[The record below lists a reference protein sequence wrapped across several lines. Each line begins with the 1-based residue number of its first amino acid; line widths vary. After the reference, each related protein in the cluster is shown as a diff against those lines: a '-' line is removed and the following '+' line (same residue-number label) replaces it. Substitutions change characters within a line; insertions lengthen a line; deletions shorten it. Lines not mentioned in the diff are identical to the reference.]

1 MKTLIKIL
9 ALTTA
14 TLVAGTSVHAQ
25 EWRPN
30 QPVRMVVAFAAG
42 GPVDLVAR
50 EFAPR
55 LEEYL
60 GQPVLVENMGGAG
73 GLIAAKN
80 VGAADADGQTI
91 FFAAAGNVVIR
102 PLVDKDSQ
110 VIEDLRSVALVS
122 KSPHAMVV
130 NADLPVQNVD
140 ELIALAKE
148 RPGEL
153 NFGSAGTGAAAHLG
167 FEMFKMA
174 TGVEIE
180 HIPYSGVAPSL
191 VDLAAGAIDMS
202 LSSIPSL
209 ASMLD
214 AGLIRII
221 GLTDEGPGNEDIP
234 LISDTVPDFGYSTW
248 YGAMVP
254 VDTSD
259 EVVQV
264 LNDAFAFASADEDLR
279 KRMALQG
286 LKIGH
291 SSAAEM
297 DTFFQAEL
305 VRWGAVIDAAD
316 ITAE

>member
-130 NADLPVQNVD
+130 NADLPVQNVE
-140 ELIALAKE
+140 ELITLAKE